1 MARSSTAEEYRS
13 VSVAAID
20 PPVLAGHHF
29 DMEAEGAMTMNNL
42 ATQRSRQIG
51 YASDSPRELVIKEF
65 AHIVKAMAYRLTYR
79 LPAYMD
85 AEDLVS
91 VGIIGLMATMDRY
104 DPNRE
109 AKFKT
114 YAEFRIRGAM
124 LDEIRSMD
132 WIPRSVHERVT
143 VLQRAHTKLL
153 NRLGRPPTDE
163 EVAAEMKLSPAELDE
178 FLVRSRGAVLVS
190 LDDINLREPD
200 GPKILD
206 MLADTHHPD
215 PLAIILNDQER
226 ERVAG
231 AIQQLPEKE
240 RLVLTMYYYEE
251 LTMKEI
257 GRIFN
262 VTESRVCQIHTKAV
276 LHLKSKLEAL

>member
-1 MARSSTAEEYRS
+1 
-13 VSVAAID
+13 
-20 PPVLAGHHF
+20 
-29 DMEAEGAMTMNNL
+29 MNNL
-42 ATQRSRQIG
+42 ATQQNRQI
-51 YASDSPRELVIKEF
+51 APAADSHRELIIKEF
-65 AHIVKAMAYRLTYR
+65 AHIVKAMAHRLAYR

-91 VGIIGLMATMDRY
+91 VGIIGLMDAMDKY
-104 DPNRE
+104 DPGRE

-132 WIPRSVHERVT
+132 WIPRSVHERVSL
-143 VLQRAHTKLL
+143 LQRTHSKLL
-153 NRLGRPPTDE
+153 NRLGRPPVDE
-163 EVAAEMKLSPAELDE
+163 EIAAEMKLSLEELDD

-190 LDDINLREPD
+190 LDDINMHEPD

-206 MLADTHHPD
+206 MLADRQHPD
-215 PLAIILNDQER
+215 PLAIILDDRER
-226 ERVAG
+226 ERVAD

-240 RLVLTMYYYEE
+240 RLVLTLYYFEE

-257 GRIFN
+257 GKILK

-276 LHLKSKLEAL
+276 LSLKGKLEVLQ

>member
-1 MARSSTAEEYRS
+1 MSN
-13 VSVAAID
+13 V
-20 PPVLAGHHF
+20 
-29 DMEAEGAMTMNNL
+29 
-42 ATQRSRQIG
+42 ATQRSRQI
-51 YASDSPRELVIKEF
+51 APAPDTQRELIIKEF
-65 AHIVKAMAYRLTYR
+65 AHVVKAMAYRLAYR

-91 VGIIGLMATMDRY
+91 VGIIGLMDAMDKY

-132 WIPRSVHERVT
+132 WIPRSVHERVSL
-143 VLQRAHTKLL
+143 LQRTHTKLL

-163 EVAAEMKLSPAELDE
+163 EVAGEMKLSPAELDD
-178 FLVRSRGAVLVS
+178 FLVRSQGAVLLS
-190 LDDINLREPD
+190 LDDFNLHEPD

-206 MLADTHHPD
+206 MLADRQHPD
-215 PLAIILNDQER
+215 PLAMILNDR
-226 ERVAG
+226 ERSRVTD

-240 RLVLTMYYYEE
+240 RLVLTLYYYEE

-257 GRIFN
+257 GRILK
-262 VTESRVCQIHTKAV
+262 VTESRVCQIHTQAV
-276 LHLKSKLEAL
+276 LHLKGMLEVLQ

>member
-1 MARSSTAEEYRS
+1 
-13 VSVAAID
+13 
-20 PPVLAGHHF
+20 
-29 DMEAEGAMTMNNL
+29 MNNL
-42 ATQRSRQIG
+42 ATQQNRQI
-51 YASDSPRELVIKEF
+51 AQAADSHRELIIKEF
-65 AHIVKAMAYRLTYR
+65 AHIVKAMAHRLAYR

-91 VGIIGLMATMDRY
+91 VGIIGLMDAMDKY
-104 DPNRE
+104 DPGRE

-132 WIPRSVHERVT
+132 WIPRSVHERVSL
-143 VLQRAHTKLL
+143 LQRTHSKLL
-153 NRLGRPPTDE
+153 NRLGRPPVDE
-163 EVAAEMKLSPAELDE
+163 EIAAEMKLSLEELDD

-190 LDDINLREPD
+190 LDDINMHEPD

-206 MLADTHHPD
+206 MLADRQHPD
-215 PLAIILNDQER
+215 PLAIILDDRER
-226 ERVAG
+226 ERVAD

-240 RLVLTMYYYEE
+240 RLVLTLYYFEE

-257 GRIFN
+257 GKILK

-276 LHLKSKLEAL
+276 LSLKGKLEVLQ

>member
-1 MARSSTAEEYRS
+1 MSN
-13 VSVAAID
+13 V
-20 PPVLAGHHF
+20 
-29 DMEAEGAMTMNNL
+29 
-42 ATQRSRQIG
+42 ATQQSREIAPAPDTQ
-51 YASDSPRELVIKEF
+51 RELIIKEF
-65 AHIVKAMAYRLTYR
+65 AHVVKAMAYRLAYR

-91 VGIIGLMATMDRY
+91 VGIIGLMDAMDKY

-132 WIPRSVHERVT
+132 WIPRSVHERVSL
-143 VLQRAHTKLL
+143 LQRTHTKLL

-163 EVAAEMKLSPAELDE
+163 EVAGEMNLSPAELDD
-178 FLVRSRGAVLVS
+178 FLVRSQGAVLLS
-190 LDDINLREPD
+190 LDDFNLHEQD

-206 MLADTHHPD
+206 MLADRQHPD
-215 PLAIILNDQER
+215 PLAMILNDR
-226 ERVAG
+226 ERSRVTD

-240 RLVLTMYYYEE
+240 RLVLTLYYYEE

-257 GRIFN
+257 GRILK
-262 VTESRVCQIHTKAV
+262 VTESRVCQIHTQAV
-276 LHLKSKLEAL
+276 LHLKGTLEVLQ

>member
-1 MARSSTAEEYRS
+1 MSN
-13 VSVAAID
+13 V
-20 PPVLAGHHF
+20 
-29 DMEAEGAMTMNNL
+29 
-42 ATQRSRQIG
+42 ATQRSRQIAP
-51 YASDSPRELVIKEF
+51 ASDTQRELIIKEF
-65 AHIVKAMAYRLTYR
+65 AHVVKAMAYRLAYR

-91 VGIIGLMATMDRY
+91 VGIIGLMDAMDKY

-132 WIPRSVHERVT
+132 WIPRSVHERVSL
-143 VLQRAHTKLL
+143 LQRTHTKLL

-163 EVAAEMKLSPAELDE
+163 EVAGEMKLSPAELDD
-178 FLVRSRGAVLVS
+178 FLVRSQGAVLLS
-190 LDDINLREPD
+190 LDDFNLHEPD

-206 MLADTHHPD
+206 MLADRQHPD
-215 PLAIILNDQER
+215 PLAMILNDR
-226 ERVAG
+226 ERSRVTE

-240 RLVLTMYYYEE
+240 RLVLTLYYYEE

-257 GRIFN
+257 GRILK
-262 VTESRVCQIHTKAV
+262 VTESRVCQIHTQAV
-276 LHLKSKLEAL
+276 LHLKGTLEVLQ